1 MTQLK
6 KRVLSSLLTSKE
18 VYTPVSGTTTVVLS
32 STQQSFITNN
42 TVTSIAVYLNGLRM
56 DEDDDYTYNS
66 STYTFTFDEAF
77 EGGEKVTVVLSY
89 IDDSATDVE
98 GFNSD
103 KYEKPIQKSK
113 VYSTFSSST
122 ISLEI
127 DKYSLFVLDFRT
139 TTPSTL
145 TLTIPNVS
153 GDAIGKVFV
162 LSMIMGSSSVPVITW
177 GNNIVWNSPDY
188 TAPDLEV
195 DKAYNISFLQANA
208 STKYIGNV
216 NSEFDTD
223 DLVISSS

>member
-1 MTQLK
+1 
-6 KRVLSSLLTSKE
+6 
-18 VYTPVSGTTTVVLS
+18 
-32 STQQSFITNN
+32 
-42 TVTSIAVYLNGLRM
+42 M

-113 VYSTFSSST
+113 VYSTFSST
-122 ISLEI
+122 IDLDI
-127 DKYSLFVLDFRT
+127 NNYSLFVLDFTT
-139 TTPSTL
+139 TTPNTL
-145 TLTIPNVS
+145 TITIPNVS

-162 LSMIMGSSSVPVITW
+162 LSMLMGSSSVPVIIW

-195 DKAYNISFLQANA
+195 DKAYNISFFQANA

-216 NSEFDTD
+216 NSDFDTD

>member
-1 MTQLK
+1 
-6 KRVLSSLLTSKE
+6 
-18 VYTPVSGTTTVVLS
+18 
-32 STQQSFITNN
+32 
-42 TVTSIAVYLNGLRM
+42 M
-56 DEDDDYTYNS
+56 DENDDYTYNS

-122 ISLEI
+122 IDLDI
-127 DKYSLFVLDFRT
+127 NNYSLFVLDFTT
-139 TTPSTL
+139 TTPNTL
-145 TLTIPNVS
+145 TITIPNVS
-153 GDAIGKVFV
+153 GDSIGKVLV
-162 LSMIMGSSSVPVITW
+162 LSMLMGSSSVPVITW
-177 GNNIVWNSPDY
+177 GNNIVWNSSNS

-195 DKAYNISFLQANA
+195 DKAYNISFFQANA

-216 NSEFDTD
+216 NSEFDAD
-223 DLVISSS
+223 DFVISSS

>member
-1 MTQLK
+1 M
-6 KRVLSSLLTSKE
+6 E
-18 VYTPVSGTTTVVLS
+18 E
-32 STQQSFITNN
+32 N
-42 TVTSIAVYLNGLRM
+42 
-56 DEDDDYTYNS
+56 DDYTFDN
-66 STYTFTFDEAF
+66 STYTFTFEEAF
-77 EGGEKVTVVLSY
+77 DGTEKVMVVLSY
-89 IDDSATDVE
+89 MDDSATDVE
-98 GFNSD
+98 GKYNSS

-122 ISLEI
+122 IDLDI
-127 DKYSLFVLDFRT
+127 NNYSLFVLDFTT

-145 TLTIPNVS
+145 TITIPNVS

-162 LSMIMGSSSVPVITW
+162 LSMLMGSSSVPVITW

-195 DKAYNISFLQANA
+195 DKAYNISFFQANA

>member
-1 MTQLK
+1 
-6 KRVLSSLLTSKE
+6 
-18 VYTPVSGTTTVVLS
+18 
-32 STQQSFITNN
+32 
-42 TVTSIAVYLNGLRM
+42 M

-66 STYTFTFDEAF
+66 ATYTFTFIEPF

-113 VYSTFSSST
+113 VYSTFQSST

-127 DKYSLFVLDFRT
+127 DKYSLFVL
-139 TTPSTL
+139 
-145 TLTIPNVS
+145 
-153 GDAIGKVFV
+153 
-162 LSMIMGSSSVPVITW
+162 SMLMGSSSVPVITW
-177 GNNIVWNSPDY
+177 GNNIVWSTPDY

-195 DKAYNISFLQANA
+195 DKAYNISFFQANS

>member
-1 MTQLK
+1 M
-6 KRVLSSLLTSKE
+6 LSSLLTSKE
-18 VYTPVSGTTTVVLS
+18 IYTPSANATTVVLS

-42 TVTSIAVYLNGLRM
+42 VVTSIAVYLNGLRM
-56 DEDDDYTYNS
+56 DENDDYTYNS

-122 ISLEI
+122 IDLDI
-127 DKYSLFVLDFRT
+127 NNYSLFVLDFTT
-139 TTPSTL
+139 TTPNTL
-145 TLTIPNVS
+145 TITIPNVS

-162 LSMIMGSSSVPVITW
+162 LSMLMGSSSVPVITW
-177 GNNIVWNSPDY
+177 GNNIVWNTPDY

-195 DKAYNISFLQANA
+195 DKAYNISFFQANA